1 MRIAEKTL
9 KDVTLELSW
18 REARLLLAGLKDR
31 AGLLGPLG
39 VELENR
45 LLAVGIM
52 PSEPIPTQRW
62 EYMPPD
68 VSVGS

>member
-1 MRIAEKTL
+1 MRIVEKSP
-9 KDVTLELSW
+9 KEVSLELSW

-52 PSEPIPTQRW
+52 PSEPVPSPRW

-68 VSVGS
+68 ISVGS

>member
-1 MRIAEKTL
+1 MRIAEKTV
-9 KDVTLELSW
+9 KDVTVEMSW

-45 LLAVGIM
+45 LLAAGIM
-52 PSEPIPTQRW
+52 PSEPVSPPRW

-68 VSVGS
+68 ISVGS